1 MSGKFI
7 KVKRVVVPMAALV
20 LLRTQLMGC
29 AALEKEQESDISSST
44 FVQVEVTDNTSSTST
59 PEEKAPVEKVEPLKW
74 SPLYSLMSYSNIRN
88 VAKEVLGIKA
98 LEGSVFIDLDGH
110 QEMNNTLYNALRN
123 EEFAKTQLENK
134 EITDKLCEAVKKTF
148 ADIGDTENEQM
159 AAFFNSFWELLPEE
173 NGKDSVEFNGS
184 KALTRAQAMT
194 LVMRAMTPV
203 EKNNKPN
210 ENKLFTEAVGDSVY
224 TDFSQYLD
232 SKVYLNTQS
241 GLNEKTFNADMTRAE
256 YIWLCLSSVFTEAEL
271 NEIDISGVELSDC
284 VASTSSDSSLDSA
297 IANPSNG
304 LPVELVNMLQKANA
318 LGIISSD
325 TDWERSVTK
334 TDAINLFVSTV
345 KAYSEKFG
353 YAIKQDTPKDDELLI
368 AKAKASYQ
376 RLKDKV
382 TINEEKYVSE
392 YIRLANQGYD
402 EPDIEAMILAEFAK
416 RDEPIQV
423 EKPEQP
429 WTETVVSGTRY
440 VNQNNVNSRTKAV
453 AGSTVVKQYSLND
466 TVQIIA
472 KTDTGYFKLADGT
485 FIHGDYL
492 SNSKVEKP
500 TPTQSGTSG
509 TTTQKEPQPYTGKIY
524 PPEEGVTIIREE
536 TGVNT
541 RYNEILPVYLV
552 NTETGQYW
560 YSPVYQG
567 GTYYKTKEDAVRGR
581 NALRIVDVLPST
593 HKDTISFEGIDVH

>member
-20 LLRTQLMGC
+20 LLSTQLMGC

-59 PEEKAPVEKVEPLKW
+59 PEEKPPVEKVEPLKW

-110 QEMNNTLYNALRN
+110 QEMNNTLFNALRN

-173 NGKDSVEFNGS
+173 NDKDSVEFNGS

-284 VASTSSDSSLDSA
+284 VVGENETLEQALS
-297 IANPSNG
+297 NPANG
-304 LPVELVNMLQKANA
+304 LSAPMVNMLQKANA

-334 TDAINLFVSTV
+334 TDAINSFVSTV

-402 EPDIEAMILAEFAK
+402 EPDIEGFILDEFGK
-416 RDEPIQV
+416 RPEPVQSSSSSTTKPV
-423 EKPEQP
+423 EKPAESKPAESKPTQ
-429 WTETVVSGTRY
+429 S
-440 VNQNNVNSRTKAV
+440 SSSS
-453 AGSTVVKQYSLND
+453 STVTPIKYTRELKKPGEE
-466 TVQIIA
+466 VQIIGEREFGVNIRNQETSGYLV
-472 KTDTGYFKLADGT
+472 KTDGGT
-485 FIHGDYL
+485 FWFC
-492 SNSKVEKP
+492 E
-500 TPTQSGTSG
+500 QSGAYFRSK
-509 TTTQKEPQPYTGKIY
+509 QDAL
-524 PPEEGVTIIREE
+524 EGGFAVPAWE
-536 TGVNT
+536 V
-541 RYNEILPVYLV
+541 
-552 NTETGQYW
+552 
-560 YSPVYQG
+560 SPNL
-567 GTYYKTKEDAVRGR
+567 DWDD
-581 NALRIVDVLPST
+581 L
-593 HKDTISFEGIDVH
+593 KDITLS

>member
-20 LLRTQLMGC
+20 LLSTQLMGC
-29 AALEKEQESDISSST
+29 AALEKEQESDVSSST

-59 PEEKAPVEKVEPLKW
+59 PEEKPPVEKVEPLKW
-74 SPLYSLMSYSNIRN
+74 SPLYSLMSYSDIRN
-88 VAKEVLGIKA
+88 VAKEALGIKA
-98 LEGSVFIDLDGH
+98 LEGSLFIDLDGH

-134 EITDKLCEAVKKTF
+134 EITNKLCEAVKKTF
-148 ADIGDTENEQM
+148 ADIGETENEQM

-224 TDFSQYLD
+224 TDFAQYLN
-232 SKVYLNTQS
+232 SKVYLNTQN
-241 GLNEKTFNADMTRAE
+241 GLNEQTFNANMTRAE

-284 VASTSSDSSLDSA
+284 VVGENETLEQALS
-297 IANPSNG
+297 NPANG
-304 LPVELVNMLQKANA
+304 LPAPMVNMLQKAAA

-334 TDAINLFVSTV
+334 TDAVNLFVSTV
-345 KAYSEKFG
+345 KAYSSKFG
-353 YAIKQDTPKDDELLI
+353 YAIKQDAPKDDELLI

-402 EPDIEAMILAEFAK
+402 EPDIEGFILDEFGK
-416 RDEPIQV
+416 RPEPVQSSSSSTTKPV
-423 EKPEQP
+423 EKPAESKPAESKPTQ
-429 WTETVVSGTRY
+429 TVTPIKYTGEL
-440 VNQNNVNSRTKAV
+440 KKP
-453 AGSTVVKQYSLND
+453 GD
-466 TVQIIA
+466 EVQIIGEREFGVNIRGRE
-472 KTDTGYFKLADGT
+472 TSGYLVQTPGGTFWFCETNGGYFRSKQDCLEGKPIVPSPEVFPNLDWDDFKDIT
-485 FIHGDYL
+485 L
-492 SNSKVEKP
+492 S
-500 TPTQSGTSG
+500 
-509 TTTQKEPQPYTGKIY
+509 
-524 PPEEGVTIIREE
+524 
-536 TGVNT
+536 
-541 RYNEILPVYLV
+541 
-552 NTETGQYW
+552 
-560 YSPVYQG
+560 
-567 GTYYKTKEDAVRGR
+567 
-581 NALRIVDVLPST
+581 
-593 HKDTISFEGIDVH
+593 

>member
-1 MSGKFI
+1 MKKSLLSAFI
-7 KVKRVVVPMAALV
+7 ILAL
-20 LLRTQLMGC
+20 TAQLVGC
-29 AALEKEQESDISSST
+29 NANNQEEISSSSAET
-44 FVQVEVTDNTSSTST
+44 SSTSEVQSSSTST

-74 SPLYSLMSYSNIRN
+74 SPLYSLMSYSDIRN
-88 VAKEVLGIKA
+88 VAKEALGIKA

-194 LVMRAMTPV
+194 LVMRAMTAV

-224 TDFSQYLD
+224 TDFAQYLD
-232 SKVYLNTQS
+232 SKVCLNTQN

-256 YIWLCLSSVFTEAEL
+256 YIWLCLSSVFSESEL

-318 LGIISSD
+318 LGIISSE

-334 TDAINLFVSTV
+334 TDAVNLFISTV

-368 AKAKASYQ
+368 AKAKASYE
-376 RLKDKV
+376 RNKDKV
-382 TINEEKYVSE
+382 ILDESGYVAE
-392 YIRLANQGYD
+392 YIRLANQGF
-402 EPDIEAMILAEFAK
+402 EEKDIEAMILAEFAK
-416 RDEPIQV
+416 RDEPIIV

-429 WTETVVSGTRY
+429 WTETAVSGTRY
-440 VNQNNVNSRTKAV
+440 VNQNNVSSRTKAV

-466 TVQIIA
+466 TVTITA

-492 SNSKVEKP
+492 SSSKVEKP
-500 TPTQSGTSG
+500 APTQSETGG
-509 TTTQKEPQPYTGKIY
+509 TTDSGWLTPPTKYTGKLT
-524 PPEEGVTIIREE
+524 PPEAGVTIIREE

-541 RYNEILPVYLV
+541 RYNEIMPVYLV

-560 YSPVYQG
+560 YSPVFQG
-567 GTYYKTKEDAVRGR
+567 GTYYKTKENALQGR

>member
-20 LLRTQLMGC
+20 LLSTQLMGC
-29 AALEKEQESDISSST
+29 AALEKEQESDVSSST

-148 ADIGDTENEQM
+148 ADIGETENEQM

-224 TDFSQYLD
+224 TDFAQYLD
-232 SKVYLNTQS
+232 SKAYLNTQS
-241 GLNEKTFNADMTRAE
+241 GLNEKTFNANMTRAE
-256 YIWLCLSSVFTEAEL
+256 YIWLCLSSVFTESEL

-304 LPVELVNMLQKANA
+304 LPVELVNMLKKANA
-318 LGIISSD
+318 LEIISSD

-334 TDAINLFVSTV
+334 TDAIDLFVNTV

-368 AKAKASYQ
+368 AKAKASYE
-376 RLKDKV
+376 RNKDKV

-402 EPDIEAMILAEFAK
+402 EPDIEGFILDEFGK
-416 RDEPIQV
+416 RPEPVQSSSSSTTKPV
-423 EKPEQP
+423 EKPAESKPAESKPTQ
-429 WTETVVSGTRY
+429 S
-440 VNQNNVNSRTKAV
+440 SSSS
-453 AGSTVVKQYSLND
+453 STVTPIKYTGELKKPGEE
-466 TVQIIA
+466 VQIIGEREFGVNIRGRE
-472 KTDTGYFKLADGT
+472 TSGYLVQTPGGTFWFCETNGGYFRSKQDCLEGKPIVPSPEVFPNLDWDDFKNIT
-485 FIHGDYL
+485 L
-492 SNSKVEKP
+492 S
-500 TPTQSGTSG
+500 
-509 TTTQKEPQPYTGKIY
+509 
-524 PPEEGVTIIREE
+524 
-536 TGVNT
+536 
-541 RYNEILPVYLV
+541 
-552 NTETGQYW
+552 
-560 YSPVYQG
+560 
-567 GTYYKTKEDAVRGR
+567 
-581 NALRIVDVLPST
+581 
-593 HKDTISFEGIDVH
+593 

>member
-20 LLRTQLMGC
+20 LLSTQLMGC
-29 AALEKEQESDISSST
+29 AALEKEQESDVSSST

-224 TDFSQYLD
+224 TDFAQYFD
-232 SKVYLNTQS
+232 SKVYLNTQN

-271 NEIDISGVELSDC
+271 NEIDINGIELSDC
-284 VASTSSDSSLDSA
+284 EVGENETLEQALSSPA
-297 IANPSNG
+297 NG
-304 LPVELVNMLQKANA
+304 LPAPMVNMLQKANA

-334 TDAINLFVSTV
+334 ADAIDLFVNTV

-368 AKAKASYQ
+368 AKAKASYE
-376 RLKDKV
+376 RNKDKV
-382 TINEEKYVSE
+382 TLDESGYVAE
-392 YIRLANQGYD
+392 YIRLANQGF
-402 EPDIEAMILAEFAK
+402 EEKDIEAMILAEFAK

-429 WTETVVSGTRY
+429 WTETPTTGTY
-440 VNQNNVNSRTKAV
+440 YINSNYVNSREKAI

-466 TVQIIA
+466 VVTVTA
-472 KTDTGYFKLADGT
+472 KTSTGYYKIADNE
-485 FIHGDYL
+485 FVHGDYL
-492 SNSKVEKP
+492 SSSKVEKP

-509 TTTQKEPQPYTGKIY
+509 TTQKEPKPYTGKLTE
-524 PPEEGVTIIREE
+524 PEAGVEIISKETIVTSWNRQM
-536 TGVNT
+536 
-541 RYNEILPVYLV
+541 PVYLV

-560 YSPVYQG
+560 YKPSNS
-567 GTYYKTKEDAVRGR
+567 TYFRTKEDAIKNSKEVP
-581 NALRIVDVLPST
+581 IWEVLPST
-593 HKDTISFEGIDVH
+593 HKEGDISGIRVY

>member
-1 MSGKFI
+1 MYLKGDIIMSGKFI

-20 LLRTQLMGC
+20 LLSTQLMGC

-59 PEEKAPVEKVEPLKW
+59 PEEKPPVEKVEPLKW

-110 QEMNNTLYNALRN
+110 QEMNNTLFNALRN

-284 VASTSSDSSLDSA
+284 VVGENETLEQALS
-297 IANPSNG
+297 NPANG
-304 LPVELVNMLQKANA
+304 LSAPMVNMLQKANA

-402 EPDIEAMILAEFAK
+402 ETDIEGFILDEFGK
-416 RDEPIQV
+416 RPEPVQSSSSSTTKPV
-423 EKPEQP
+423 EKPAESKPAESKPTQ
-429 WTETVVSGTRY
+429 S
-440 VNQNNVNSRTKAV
+440 SSSS
-453 AGSTVVKQYSLND
+453 STVTPIKYTRELKKPGEE
-466 TVQIIA
+466 VQIIGEREFGVDIRNRERSGYLV
-472 KTDTGYFKLADGT
+472 KTDGGT
-485 FIHGDYL
+485 FWFC
-492 SNSKVEKP
+492 E
-500 TPTQSGTSG
+500 QSGAYFRSKQDALECG
-509 TTTQKEPQPYTGKIY
+509 FIVPA
-524 PPEEGVTIIREE
+524 RE
-536 TGVNT
+536 V
-541 RYNEILPVYLV
+541 
-552 NTETGQYW
+552 
-560 YSPVYQG
+560 SPNL
-567 GTYYKTKEDAVRGR
+567 DWDD
-581 NALRIVDVLPST
+581 L
-593 HKDTISFEGIDVH
+593 KDITLS

>member
-20 LLRTQLMGC
+20 LLSTQLMGC

-59 PEEKAPVEKVEPLKW
+59 PEEKPPVEKVEPLKW

-110 QEMNNTLYNALRN
+110 QEMNNTLFNALRN

-284 VASTSSDSSLDSA
+284 VVGENETLEQALS
-297 IANPSNG
+297 NPANG
-304 LPVELVNMLQKANA
+304 LSAPMVNMLQKANA

-334 TDAINLFVSTV
+334 TDAINSFVSTV

-402 EPDIEAMILAEFAK
+402 ETDIEGFILDEFGK
-416 RDEPIQV
+416 RPEPVQSSSSSTTKPV
-423 EKPEQP
+423 EKPAESKPAESKPTQ
-429 WTETVVSGTRY
+429 S
-440 VNQNNVNSRTKAV
+440 SSSS
-453 AGSTVVKQYSLND
+453 STVTPIKYTRELKKPGGEE
-466 TVQIIA
+466 VQIIGEREFGVNIRNEETSGYLV
-472 KTDTGYFKLADGT
+472 KTDGGT
-485 FIHGDYL
+485 FWFCEQSGDYFRSKQDALECGFGVPAWEVSPNLDWDDLKDITL
-492 SNSKVEKP
+492 S
-500 TPTQSGTSG
+500 
-509 TTTQKEPQPYTGKIY
+509 
-524 PPEEGVTIIREE
+524 
-536 TGVNT
+536 
-541 RYNEILPVYLV
+541 
-552 NTETGQYW
+552 
-560 YSPVYQG
+560 
-567 GTYYKTKEDAVRGR
+567 
-581 NALRIVDVLPST
+581 
-593 HKDTISFEGIDVH
+593 

>member
-20 LLRTQLMGC
+20 LLSTQLMGC
-29 AALEKEQESDISSST
+29 AALEKEQESDVSSST

-148 ADIGDTENEQM
+148 ADIGETENEQM

-173 NGKDSVEFNGS
+173 NGKDSVEFNGN

-232 SKVYLNTQS
+232 SKVYLNTQN
-241 GLNEKTFNADMTRAE
+241 GLNEQTFNADMTRAE
-256 YIWLCLSSVFTEAEL
+256 YIWLCLSSVFAESEL

-284 VASTSSDSSLDSA
+284 IVGENETLEQALSSPA
-297 IANPSNG
+297 NG
-304 LPVELVNMLQKANA
+304 LPAPMVNMLQKANA

-334 TDAINLFVSTV
+334 TDAVNLFVNTV

-368 AKAKASYQ
+368 AKAKASYE
-376 RLKDKV
+376 RNKDKV

-402 EPDIEAMILAEFAK
+402 EPDIEGFILDEFGK
-416 RDEPIQV
+416 RPEPVQSSSSSTTKPV
-423 EKPEQP
+423 EKPAESKPAESKPTQSS
-429 WTETVVSGTRY
+429 TQTVTPIKYTGELKKPV
-440 VNQNNVNSRTKAV
+440 
-453 AGSTVVKQYSLND
+453 D
-466 TVQIIA
+466 TGEVQIIGEREFGVNIRGRE
-472 KTDTGYFKLADGT
+472 TSGYLVQTPGGTFWFCETNGGYFRSKQDCLEGKPIVPSPEV
-485 FIHGDYL
+485 FPNRDYSKYKDLTL
-492 SNSKVEKP
+492 S
-500 TPTQSGTSG
+500 
-509 TTTQKEPQPYTGKIY
+509 
-524 PPEEGVTIIREE
+524 
-536 TGVNT
+536 
-541 RYNEILPVYLV
+541 
-552 NTETGQYW
+552 
-560 YSPVYQG
+560 
-567 GTYYKTKEDAVRGR
+567 
-581 NALRIVDVLPST
+581 
-593 HKDTISFEGIDVH
+593 

>member
-20 LLRTQLMGC
+20 LLSTQLMGC
-29 AALEKEQESDISSST
+29 AALEKEQESDVSSST

-59 PEEKAPVEKVEPLKW
+59 PEEKPPVEKVEPLKW
-74 SPLYSLMSYSNIRN
+74 SPLYSLMSYSDIRN
-88 VAKEVLGIKA
+88 VAKEVLGIKV

-110 QEMNNTLYNALRN
+110 QEMNNTLFNALRN

-256 YIWLCLSSVFTEAEL
+256 YIWLCLSSVFAESEL

-284 VASTSSDSSLDSA
+284 VVGENETLEQALS
-297 IANPSNG
+297 NPANG
-304 LPVELVNMLQKANA
+304 LPAPMVNMLQKANA

-334 TDAINLFVSTV
+334 TDAVNLFVNTV

-368 AKAKASYQ
+368 AKAKASYE
-376 RLKDKV
+376 RNKDKV

-392 YIRLANQGYD
+392 YIRLDNQGYD
-402 EPDIEAMILAEFAK
+402 EPDIEGFILDEFGK
-416 RDEPIQV
+416 RPEPVQSSSSTTTKPV
-423 EKPEQP
+423 EKPAESKPAESKPTQ
-429 WTETVVSGTRY
+429 S
-440 VNQNNVNSRTKAV
+440 SSSS
-453 AGSTVVKQYSLND
+453 STVTPIKYTGELKKPGEE
-466 TVQIIA
+466 VQIIGEREFGVDIRNRETSGYLV
-472 KTDTGYFKLADGT
+472 KTDGGT
-485 FIHGDYL
+485 FWFC
-492 SNSKVEKP
+492 E
-500 TPTQSGTSG
+500 QSGAYFRSK
-509 TTTQKEPQPYTGKIY
+509 QDAL
-524 PPEEGVTIIREE
+524 EG
-536 TGVNT
+536 GF
-541 RYNEILPVYLV
+541 
-552 NTETGQYW
+552 
-560 YSPVYQG
+560 
-567 GTYYKTKEDAVRGR
+567 AVPAMEVFP
-581 NALRIVDVLPST
+581 NLDWDDFKNITLS
-593 HKDTISFEGIDVH
+593 

>member
-20 LLRTQLMGC
+20 LLSTQLMGC
-29 AALEKEQESDISSST
+29 AALEKEQESDVSSST

-59 PEEKAPVEKVEPLKW
+59 PEEKPPVEKVEHLKW
-74 SPLYSLMSYSNIRN
+74 SPLYSLMSYSDIRN
-88 VAKEVLGIKA
+88 VAKEALGIKA

-224 TDFSQYLD
+224 TDFSQYLN
-232 SKVYLNTQS
+232 SKAYLNTQS
-241 GLNEKTFNADMTRAE
+241 GLNEKTFNANMTRAE

-271 NEIDISGVELSDC
+271 NEIDISGIELSDC
-284 VASTSSDSSLDSA
+284 EVGENETLEQALSSPA
-297 IANPSNG
+297 NG
-304 LPVELVNMLQKANA
+304 LPAPMVNMLQKANA
-318 LGIISSD
+318 LGIISSE

-334 TDAINLFVSTV
+334 TDAINLFVGTV

-353 YAIKQDTPKDDELLI
+353 YAIKQDAPKDDELLI

-382 TINEEKYVSE
+382 TLDESGYVAE

-402 EPDIEAMILAEFAK
+402 EPDIEGFILDEFGK
-416 RDEPIQV
+416 RPEPVQSSSSSTTKPV
-423 EKPEQP
+423 EKPAESKPAESKPTQ
-429 WTETVVSGTRY
+429 S
-440 VNQNNVNSRTKAV
+440 SSSS
-453 AGSTVVKQYSLND
+453 STVTPIKYTGELKKPGEE
-466 TVQIIA
+466 VQIIGEREFGVNIRGRE
-472 KTDTGYFKLADGT
+472 TSGYLVQTPGGTFWFCETNGGYFRSKQDCLEGKPIVPAMEVFPNLDWDKLKDIT
-485 FIHGDYL
+485 L
-492 SNSKVEKP
+492 S
-500 TPTQSGTSG
+500 
-509 TTTQKEPQPYTGKIY
+509 
-524 PPEEGVTIIREE
+524 
-536 TGVNT
+536 
-541 RYNEILPVYLV
+541 
-552 NTETGQYW
+552 
-560 YSPVYQG
+560 
-567 GTYYKTKEDAVRGR
+567 
-581 NALRIVDVLPST
+581 
-593 HKDTISFEGIDVH
+593 

>member
-20 LLRTQLMGC
+20 LLSTQLMGC
-29 AALEKEQESDISSST
+29 AALEKEQESDVSSST

-59 PEEKAPVEKVEPLKW
+59 SEEKAPVEKVEPLKW
-74 SPLYSLMSYSNIRN
+74 SPLYSLMSYSDIRN
-88 VAKEVLGIKA
+88 VAKEALGIKA
-98 LEGSVFIDLDGH
+98 LNGSVFIDLDGH

-134 EITDKLCEAVKKTF
+134 KITDKLCEAVKKTF

-194 LVMRAMTPV
+194 LVMRAMTAV

-224 TDFSQYLD
+224 TDFAQYLD
-232 SKVYLNTQS
+232 SKAYLNTQS

-256 YIWLCLSSVFTEAEL
+256 YIWLCLSSVFAESEL

-334 TDAINLFVSTV
+334 TDAINLFISTV

-368 AKAKASYQ
+368 AKAKVSYE
-376 RLKDKV
+376 RNKDKV

-402 EPDIEAMILAEFAK
+402 EPDIEGFILDEFGK
-416 RDEPIQV
+416 RPEPVQSSSSTT
-423 EKPEQP
+423 KP
-429 WTETVVSGTRY
+429 
-440 VNQNNVNSRTKAV
+440 
-453 AGSTVVKQYSLND
+453 
-466 TVQIIA
+466 
-472 KTDTGYFKLADGT
+472 
-485 FIHGDYL
+485 
-492 SNSKVEKP
+492 VEKP
-500 TPTQSGTSG
+500 TQSKPTQSSSSSSQTV
-509 TTTQKEPQPYTGKIY
+509 TPIKYTGELKK
-524 PPEEGVTIIREE
+524 PGEEVQIIGEREF
-536 TGVNT
+536 GVNI
-541 RYNEILPVYLV
+541 RNREVSGYLV
-552 NTETGQYW
+552 KTD
-560 YSPVYQG
+560 G
-567 GTYYKTKEDAVRGR
+567 GTFWFCEQSGGYYRSKQDALEGGFAVPAMEVFP
-581 NALRIVDVLPST
+581 NLDWDKL
-593 HKDTISFEGIDVH
+593 KDITLS

>member
-1 MSGKFI
+1 MKKSLLSAFVI
-7 KVKRVVVPMAALV
+7 LAL
-20 LLRTQLMGC
+20 TAQLVGC
-29 AALEKEQESDISSST
+29 NANNQEEISSSSAET
-44 FVQVEVTDNTSSTST
+44 SSTSEVQSSSTST
-59 PEEKAPVEKVEPLKW
+59 PEEKPPVEKVEHLKW

-98 LEGSVFIDLDGH
+98 LNSSVFIDLDGH

-224 TDFSQYLD
+224 TDFAQYFD
-232 SKVYLNTQS
+232 SKVYLNTQN

-256 YIWLCLSSVFTEAEL
+256 YIWLCLSSVFVESEL

-284 VASTSSDSSLDSA
+284 VVGENETLEQALSSPA
-297 IANPSNG
+297 NG
-304 LPVELVNMLQKANA
+304 LPAPMVNMLQKANA

-334 TDAINLFVSTV
+334 TDAVNLFVNTV

-353 YAIKQDTPKDDELLI
+353 YAIKQNTPKDDELLI

-402 EPDIEAMILAEFAK
+402 EPDIEGFILDEFGK
-416 RDEPIQV
+416 RPEPVTTTKPV
-423 EKPEQP
+423 EKPAESKPAESKPTQ
-429 WTETVVSGTRY
+429 S
-440 VNQNNVNSRTKAV
+440 SSSS
-453 AGSTVVKQYSLND
+453 STVTPIKYKGELKKPGD
-466 TVQIIA
+466 EVQIIGEREFGVNIRGRE
-472 KTDTGYFKLADGT
+472 TSGYLVQTPGGTFWFCETNGGYFRSKQDCLEGKPIVPAMEVFPNLDWDKLKDIT
-485 FIHGDYL
+485 L
-492 SNSKVEKP
+492 S
-500 TPTQSGTSG
+500 
-509 TTTQKEPQPYTGKIY
+509 
-524 PPEEGVTIIREE
+524 
-536 TGVNT
+536 
-541 RYNEILPVYLV
+541 
-552 NTETGQYW
+552 
-560 YSPVYQG
+560 
-567 GTYYKTKEDAVRGR
+567 
-581 NALRIVDVLPST
+581 
-593 HKDTISFEGIDVH
+593 

>member
-1 MSGKFI
+1 MYLKGDIIMSGKFI

-20 LLRTQLMGC
+20 LLSTQLMGC

-59 PEEKAPVEKVEPLKW
+59 PEEKPPVEKVEPLKW

-110 QEMNNTLYNALRN
+110 QEMNNTLFNALRN

-173 NGKDSVEFNGS
+173 NDKDSVEFNGS

-284 VASTSSDSSLDSA
+284 VVGENETLEQALS
-297 IANPSNG
+297 NPANG
-304 LPVELVNMLQKANA
+304 LSAPMVNMLQKANA

-334 TDAINLFVSTV
+334 TDAINSFVSTV

-402 EPDIEAMILAEFAK
+402 EPDIEGFILDEFGK
-416 RDEPIQV
+416 RPEPVQSSSSSTTKPV
-423 EKPEQP
+423 EKPAESKPAESKPTQ
-429 WTETVVSGTRY
+429 S
-440 VNQNNVNSRTKAV
+440 SSSS
-453 AGSTVVKQYSLND
+453 STVTPIKYTRELKKPGEE
-466 TVQIIA
+466 VQIIGEREFGVNIRNQETSGYLV
-472 KTDTGYFKLADGT
+472 KTDGGT
-485 FIHGDYL
+485 FWFC
-492 SNSKVEKP
+492 E
-500 TPTQSGTSG
+500 QSGAYFRSK
-509 TTTQKEPQPYTGKIY
+509 QDAL
-524 PPEEGVTIIREE
+524 EGGFAVPAWE
-536 TGVNT
+536 V
-541 RYNEILPVYLV
+541 
-552 NTETGQYW
+552 
-560 YSPVYQG
+560 SPNL
-567 GTYYKTKEDAVRGR
+567 DWDD
-581 NALRIVDVLPST
+581 L
-593 HKDTISFEGIDVH
+593 KDITLS

>member
-1 MSGKFI
+1 MKKSLLSAFI
-7 KVKRVVVPMAALV
+7 IFAL
-20 LLRTQLMGC
+20 TAQLVGC
-29 AALEKEQESDISSST
+29 NANNQEEISSSST
-44 FVQVEVTDNTSSTST
+44 ETSSTSEVHSSSTST

-148 ADIGDTENEQM
+148 ADIGETENEQM

-173 NGKDSVEFNGS
+173 NGKDSVEFNGN

-224 TDFSQYLD
+224 TDFAQYLD
-232 SKVYLNTQS
+232 SKVYLNTQN
-241 GLNEKTFNADMTRAE
+241 GLNEQTFNANMTRAE
-256 YIWLCLSSVFTEAEL
+256 YIWLCLSSVFAESEL

-284 VASTSSDSSLDSA
+284 EASTSSDSSLDSA

-334 TDAINLFVSTV
+334 TDAVNLFISTV
-345 KAYSEKFG
+345 KAYSSKFG
-353 YAIKQDTPKDDELLI
+353 YAIKQDAPKDDELLI
-368 AKAKASYQ
+368 AKAKASYE
-376 RLKDKV
+376 RNKDKV

-392 YIRLANQGYD
+392 YIRLANQGF
-402 EPDIEAMILAEFAK
+402 EEKDIEAMILAEFAK
-416 RDEPIQV
+416 RDEPILV

-429 WTETVVSGTRY
+429 WTETEVSGTRY

-466 TVQIIA
+466 TVTITA

-492 SNSKVEKP
+492 STSKVEK
-500 TPTQSGTSG
+500 TTSSSSSGTSGTGGTGG
-509 TTTQKEPQPYTGKIY
+509 TTTQKEPQPYTGKLT
-524 PPEEGVTIIREE
+524 PPETGVTIIREE
-536 TGVNT
+536 TGVSWN
-541 RYNEILPVYLV
+541 NKILPVYLV

-560 YSPVYQG
+560 YKPTN
-567 GTYYKTKEDAVRGR
+567 GTYYKTKDDALQGR

-593 HKDTISFEGIDVH
+593 HKDTISFAGLDVH

>member
-1 MSGKFI
+1 MKKSLLSAFVI
-7 KVKRVVVPMAALV
+7 LAL
-20 LLRTQLMGC
+20 TAQLVGC
-29 AALEKEQESDISSST
+29 NANNQEEISSSSAET
-44 FVQVEVTDNTSSTST
+44 SSTSEVQSSSTST
-59 PEEKAPVEKVEPLKW
+59 PEEKTPVEKVEPLKW

-88 VAKEVLGIKA
+88 VAKEALGIKA
-98 LEGSVFIDLDGH
+98 LNGSVFIDLDGH

-173 NGKDSVEFNGS
+173 DGKDSVEFNGS

-224 TDFSQYLD
+224 TDFAQYLN
-232 SKVYLNTQS
+232 SKVYLNTQN
-241 GLNEKTFNADMTRAE
+241 GLNEKTFNANMTRAE
-256 YIWLCLSSVFTEAEL
+256 YIWLCLSSVFTESEL

-304 LPVELVNMLQKANA
+304 LPVELVNMLQKAAA

-334 TDAINLFVSTV
+334 TDAINLFVNTV

-353 YAIKQDTPKDDELLI
+353 YAIKQDAPKDDELLI
-368 AKAKASYQ
+368 AKAKASYE
-376 RLKDKV
+376 RNKDKV

-392 YIRLANQGYD
+392 YIRLANQGF
-402 EPDIEAMILAEFAK
+402 EEKDIEAMILAEFGK

-423 EKPEQP
+423 EKPEQA
-429 WTETVVSGTRY
+429 WTETPTAGTY
-440 VNQNNVNSRTKAV
+440 YINSNYVNSRAKAI

-466 TVQIIA
+466 VVTVTA
-472 KTDTGYFKLADGT
+472 KTSTGYYKIANNE

-492 SNSKVEKP
+492 STSKVE
-500 TPTQSGTSG
+500 QSTSSSSSS
-509 TTTQKEPQPYTGKIY
+509 TTRQPEPYTGKLTE
-524 PPEEGVTIIREE
+524 PEAGVEIISKETIVTIR
-536 TGVNT
+536 NQQM
-541 RYNEILPVYLV
+541 PVYLV

-560 YSPVYQG
+560 YKPAG
-567 GTYYKTKEDAVRGR
+567 GYYFRTKEDAIR
-581 NALRIVDVLPST
+581 NSKEVPIWEVLPST
-593 HKDTISFEGIDVH
+593 HKEGDISGIRVY

>member
-20 LLRTQLMGC
+20 LLSTQLMGC
-29 AALEKEQESDISSST
+29 AALEKEQESDVSSST

-59 PEEKAPVEKVEPLKW
+59 PEEKASVEKVEPLKW

-88 VAKEVLGIKA
+88 VAKEALGIKA

-194 LVMRAMTPV
+194 LVMRAMTAV

-224 TDFSQYLD
+224 TDFAQYLD
-232 SKVYLNTQS
+232 SKAYLNTQN
-241 GLNEKTFNADMTRAE
+241 GLNEKTFNANMTRAE
-256 YIWLCLSSVFTEAEL
+256 YIWLCLSSVFTESEL
-271 NEIDISGVELSDC
+271 NEIDINGIELSDC
-284 VASTSSDSSLDSA
+284 VVGENETLEQALS
-297 IANPSNG
+297 NPANG
-304 LPVELVNMLQKANA
+304 LPAPMVNMLQKANA

-334 TDAINLFVSTV
+334 ADAVNLFVSTV
-345 KAYSEKFG
+345 KAYSSKFG
-353 YAIKQDTPKDDELLI
+353 YAIKQDAPKDDELLI
-368 AKAKASYQ
+368 AKAKASYE
-376 RLKDKV
+376 RNKDKV

-402 EPDIEAMILAEFAK
+402 EPDIEGFILDEFGK
-416 RDEPIQV
+416 RPEPVQSSNSSTTKPV
-423 EKPEQP
+423 EKPAESKPAESKPTQ
-429 WTETVVSGTRY
+429 S
-440 VNQNNVNSRTKAV
+440 SSSS
-453 AGSTVVKQYSLND
+453 STVTPIKYTGELKKPVD
-466 TVQIIA
+466 TGEVQIIGERESGVNIRNREVSGYLV
-472 KTDTGYFKLADGT
+472 KTDGGKFW
-485 FIHGDYL
+485 FC
-492 SNSKVEKP
+492 E
-500 TPTQSGTSG
+500 QSGGYYRSK
-509 TTTQKEPQPYTGKIY
+509 QDAL
-524 PPEEGVTIIREE
+524 EG
-536 TGVNT
+536 GF
-541 RYNEILPVYLV
+541 
-552 NTETGQYW
+552 
-560 YSPVYQG
+560 
-567 GTYYKTKEDAVRGR
+567 AV
-581 NALRIVDVLPST
+581 PST
-593 HKDTISFEGIDVH
+593 EVFPNRDYSKYKDLTLS